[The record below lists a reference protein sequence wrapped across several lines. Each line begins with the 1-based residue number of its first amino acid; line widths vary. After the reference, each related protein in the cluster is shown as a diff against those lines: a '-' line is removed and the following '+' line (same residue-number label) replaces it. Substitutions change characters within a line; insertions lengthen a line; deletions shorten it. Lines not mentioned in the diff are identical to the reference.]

1 VTLGETLPPPVPGP
15 AAPPPWA
22 AGLDIGGTKI
32 EGVVLGPGGEVAAHR
47 RSPTV
52 PGPDGIL
59 SGALALLGVL
69 AADTAGRVGDLGSVG
84 VGTAGVV
91 DDREGRILHAVNLGI
106 DGDGLAL
113 ARGITQATGL
123 PARVENDVNAAAV
136 GVYAALGSPE
146 ADVALLS
153 VGTGLAAGL
162 VLGGRLR
169 RGARSSAGEIG
180 HLPVVA
186 DGPTCVCGQR
196 GCLEAVASGRALA
209 LRWEALGRPP
219 AARPAAAILAS
230 AAGGDAAA
238 CEVWG
243 DFCAHLA
250 TAVRI
255 LLLTVDVDVVV
266 LGGGVAGVGEPLLA
280 GVRDA
285 LDRQAATSQ
294 LLRRLDP
301 ASRVVLVP
309 SGASP
314 AAAGAALLGR
324 AGAGR

>member
-1 VTLGETLPPPVPGP
+1 MTLRDTLPPPTAG
-15 AAPPPWA
+15 AAPSPLRA
-22 AGLDIGGTKI
+22 AGLDIGGTKV
-32 EGVVLGPGGEVAAHR
+32 EGVVLGLAGELIAHR
-47 RSPTV
+47 RAPTV

-59 SGALALLGVL
+59 SGALALLGAL
-69 AADTAGRVGDLGSVG
+69 AADTGGGVGDLGSVG

-113 ARGITQATGL
+113 ARGITRATGL

-136 GVYAALGSPE
+136 GVYAALGSPD
-146 ADVALLS
+146 ADIALLS
-153 VGTGLAAGL
+153 IGTGLAAGL
-162 VLGGRLR
+162 VLDGQLR
-169 RGARSSAGEIG
+169 RGARGSAGEIG
-180 HLPVVA
+180 HLPVA
-186 DGPTCVCGQR
+186 TDGPLCVCGQQ

-219 AARPAAAILAS
+219 VARPAEAILA
-230 AAGGDAAA
+230 AAARGDAAA
-238 CEVWG
+238 DEVWHQ
-243 DFCAHLA
+243 FCGHLA

-255 LLLTVDVDVVV
+255 LLLSVDVDVVV
-266 LGGGVAGVGEPLLA
+266 LGGGVAGVGEALVA

-285 LDRQAATSQ
+285 LERQAATSG

-301 ASRVVLVP
+301 ASRVVLGP
-309 SGASP
+309 SGISP